1 MTIGGVEGDDDACR
15 RACRGPAAARCDD
28 GQRLQTN
35 LKTFLSWFS
44 FGSNSLEKPWG
55 SPKDPSGR
63 GNSGFEP
70 SGISQVRVVRGPGDA
85 LFSRTLN
92 RLSTAETFLVQNVEI
107 GSSIVSVTSTE
118 NKTQAAQGTEQC
130 AGRDTAAALDACLIA
145 EKRGDA
151 AAAACCCCS
160 PLLLLL
166 HSCCLLLLLLLLLL
180 LVMVV
185 VVVQLRQKTVARGCS
200 ASYSMGKKPPQRKVP
215 ARLPCIVHA
224 LCGSVITG
232 DALPVSFLAPNCL
245 NV

>member
-166 HSCCLLLLLLLLLL
+166 HSFVLLAAAAAAAGNGGGGGA
-180 LVMVV
+180 
-185 VVVQLRQKTVARGCS
+185 VA
-200 ASYSMGKKPPQRKVP
+200 GKDGG
-215 ARLPCIVHA
+215 ARLLCILFDGKETTATQGACEAA
-224 LCGSVITG
+224 LHRARSLRVCNHG
-232 DALPVSFLAPNCL
+232 
-245 NV
+245 